1 MNKQEKENLRQ
12 EYKSLRGI
20 YRLLKEDLK
29 TALPDS
35 LEMYEIRRNISMVG
49 WQISSI
55 RTRLILAPFEKICPT
70 AIFDNF
76 FFGDENEQIKGG
88 R

>member
-1 MNKQEKENLRQ
+1 MTKEEKEKLRE

-35 LEMYEIRRNISMVG
+35 PEMYEIRQNISMVG

-55 RTRLILAPFEKICPT
+55 RTRLVLAPFEKFNPARMINNL
-70 AIFDNF
+70 IF
-76 FFGDENEQIKGG
+76 GEENEQVRGG

>member
-35 LEMYEIRRNISMVG
+35 PEMYEIRRNISMVG
-49 WQISSI
+49 
-55 RTRLILAPFEKICPT
+55 
-70 AIFDNF
+70 
-76 FFGDENEQIKGG
+76 
-88 R
+88 

>member
-1 MNKQEKENLRQ
+1 MTKEEKEKLRE

-35 LEMYEIRRNISMVG
+35 PEMYEIRQNISMVG

-55 RTRLILAPFEKICPT
+55 RTRLVLAPFEKINP
-70 AIFDNF
+70 ARMINNLIF
-76 FFGDENEQIKGG
+76 GEENEQVRGG